1 MEPVSKTK
9 FMRNFT
15 RHEAKVD
22 EVLLEVMT
30 ESSEE
35 KDNEGDKNLLNEY
48 EDDDKMYEMQ
58 EYNICNMA
66 MSNPKS
72 MKNRGHKDKEENHE
86 QWTEIDIDDTQK
98 SDNTKTLY

>member
-30 ESSEE
+30 QSSKER
-35 KDNEGDKNLLNEY
+35 DNEGDKNLLNEY
-48 EDDDKMYEMQ
+48 EGDNEMYEM
-58 EYNICNMA
+58 EEHNICNMA
-66 MSNPKS
+66 VSNPGRRLIL
-72 MKNRGHKDKEENHE
+72 MMNINL
-86 QWTEIDIDDTQK
+86 
-98 SDNTKTLY
+98 TKPRQVTA